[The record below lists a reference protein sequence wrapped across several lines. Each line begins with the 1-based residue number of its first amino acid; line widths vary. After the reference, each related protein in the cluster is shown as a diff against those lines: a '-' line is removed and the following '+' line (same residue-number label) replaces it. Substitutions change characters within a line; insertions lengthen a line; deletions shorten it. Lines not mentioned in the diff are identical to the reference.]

1 LQLPSSANPI
11 GFRFIELQSVDSTN
25 KYAMS
30 LIHEGMAQH
39 GLAVFA
45 GEQTEGKGQRGKSWL
60 SEKANNIILS
70 IIINPFTFSIS
81 EQFKLSICA
90 AVSVLE
96 FFSHYAGDETK
107 IKWPNDLYW
116 RDRKAGGLLIE
127 NVITGGTVDKGKWKW
142 AIVGIGININQSVF
156 PEKLFNPVSLKQITG
171 KNFEPKKL
179 AIQLCSVIEKNY
191 TLLSEGKFT
200 SLFSTYQNHLYKK
213 NEIVRLKKGNRVFET
228 RITGVTET
236 GQLIT
241 KHSTE
246 ERFEFGEISWE
257 M

>member
-1 LQLPSSANPI
+1 
-11 GFRFIELQSVDSTN
+11 
-25 KYAMS
+25 MS

-116 RDRKAGGLLIE
+116 R
-127 NVITGGTVDKGKWKW
+127 
-142 AIVGIGININQSVF
+142 VGIGININQSVF